1 MSLPAEDCNIAF
13 VPYAGVQY
21 GRLLH
26 EDCMLFLRIATKQP
40 PLPLPRFAAML
51 SDLASIAHSE
61 NTPDILLA
69 YEL

>member
-1 MSLPAEDCNIAF
+1 
-13 VPYAGVQY
+13 
-21 GRLLH
+21 
-26 EDCMLFLRIATKQP
+26 MLFFRIATKQP